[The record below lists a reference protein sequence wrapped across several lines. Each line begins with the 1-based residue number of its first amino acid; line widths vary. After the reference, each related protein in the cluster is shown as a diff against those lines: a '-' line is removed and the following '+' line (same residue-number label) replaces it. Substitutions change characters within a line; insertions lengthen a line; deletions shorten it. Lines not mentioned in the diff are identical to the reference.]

1 MKLRLSFKQTMFI
14 AGLLICLG
22 LFASSIFA
30 QQGPRL
36 EKIEFVGLKKL
47 TAEQVI
53 PLSGL
58 AIGQPASQDAFDAA
72 ANKLLQTGLFRKL
85 AYRVR
90 SVKDQATVT
99 FEVEESAIR
108 LPVVFENF
116 VWFSDEE
123 ITEAVRKEISFFNG
137 TAPATGDTTEKIAA
151 ALQRLLA
158 SRNIG
163 GRVEYLP
170 YVSKDKQELVFTV
183 KGARIPVCSLH
194 FPGASAV
201 SESDLIKAS
210 RELLNADYS
219 QKDIATFAPI
229 KLLPLYRHLGYLAA
243 EFQKPSVTLESSPQC
258 AGGVSVSV
266 PVVEGRSYRWAKSV
280 WDGNDKLTIE
290 ELATALGM
298 NPGDVADGIK
308 IDNGL
313 KNVAKAYGHRGYLNA
328 TIKES
333 IEYDD
338 DNSAVTYRFNINEG
352 QRYFMGNLTI
362 RGLAPADAEQL
373 KAKWTLGP
381 NTVFDEDYLEEFRK
395 NGLREFMTVLG
406 KRSRS
411 GPPVHV
417 RVETRTDPLKQTVD
431 VVITFE

>member
-1 MKLRLSFKQTMFI
+1 
-14 AGLLICLG
+14 
-22 LFASSIFA
+22 
-30 QQGPRL
+30 
-36 EKIEFVGLKKL
+36 
-47 TAEQVI
+47 
-53 PLSGL
+53 
-58 AIGQPASQDAFDAA
+58 
-72 ANKLLQTGLFRKL
+72 
-85 AYRVR
+85 
-90 SVKDQATVT
+90 
-99 FEVEESAIR
+99 
-108 LPVVFENF
+108 
-116 VWFSDEE
+116 
-123 ITEAVRKEISFFNG
+123 
-137 TAPATGDTTEKIAA
+137 
-151 ALQRLLA
+151 
-158 SRNIG
+158 
-163 GRVEYLP
+163 
-170 YVSKDKQELVFTV
+170 VFTV

-210 RELLNADYS
+210 RELLNTDYS

-243 EFQKPSVTLESSPQC
+243 EFQKPTVKLESSPQC

-313 KNVAKAYGHRGYLNA
+313 KNIAKAYAHRGYLNA
-328 TIKES
+328 TVKES
-333 IEYDD
+333 VEYDD
-338 DNSAVTYRFNINEG
+338 DNSSVTYRFNIVEG

-362 RGLAPADAEQL
+362 RGLAPADADQL
-373 KAKWTLGP
+373 KAKWTLGA

-395 NGLREFMTVLG
+395 NGLREFMAMLG

-411 GPPVHV
+411 GAPVHV

-431 VVITFE
+431 VVITVE

>member
-1 MKLRLSFKQTMFI
+1 MKLRLLFKRTIFA
-14 AGLLICLG
+14 AGPLICLG
-22 LFASSIFA
+22 LFAFSIFA
-30 QQGPRL
+30 QPGARL
-36 EKIEFVGLKKL
+36 EKIEFAGLKKL
-47 TAEQVI
+47 TLEQVI
-53 PLSGL
+53 PLTGL
-58 AIGQPASQDAFDAA
+58 TIGQPASQEAFDAA

-90 SVKDQATVT
+90 STKDQATVT

-116 VWFSDEE
+116 VWFTDEE
-123 ITEAVRKEISFFNG
+123 ITEAVRKELSFFNG

-158 SRNIG
+158 SRNIN

-243 EFQKPSVTLESSPQC
+243 EFQKPAVTIESSPQC

-313 KNVAKAYGHRGYLNA
+313 NNVAKAYGHRGYLNA
-328 TIKES
+328 TVKES

-338 DNSAVTYRFNINEG
+338 DNSAVTYRFNISEG
-352 QRYFMGNLTI
+352 QRYFMGNLI
-362 RGLAPADAEQL
+362 ARGLAPADADQL

-381 NTVFDEDYLEEFRK
+381 NTVFDEAYLEEFRK
-395 NGLREFMTVLG
+395 TGLREFMAMLG
-406 KRSRS
+406 QRRRS

-431 VVITFE
+431 VVITFD